1 MTDGQRFVIY
11 TGVYNKAP
19 VHYKAL
25 PFRDGLNIYVR
36 PRMNRRGNSFNEYKF
51 LIRLPFDPAR
61 SRDFEY
67 IYQQAL
73 TYTKGL

>member
-1 MTDGQRFVIY
+1 MDGQRFVTY
-11 TGVYNKAP
+11 TGVHNGAP

-36 PRMNRRGNSFNEYKF
+36 PRMSHRGHNFNEYRF
-51 LIRLPFDPAR
+51 LTRLPFDSVH

-73 TYTKGL
+73 AYTKGL